1 LPKWECYKCG
11 RVVQSKYPPDEC
23 PSCHYSMGIW
33 LRHEERKVPTV
44 KDYTRR
50 DFLKLDAGETV
61 LTAAEKMR
69 KMNLGSAIVMHK
81 GKPVGIVTERDIL
94 YKVAAENL
102 VPSTITLRKI
112 MSSPVISVTSDTP
125 VKDAMKIMGEKRIR
139 RLLVTERGKPLGII
153 SQRLI
158 VGESLRNAKALQEL
172 EYPD

>member
-1 LPKWECYKCG
+1 MPKWECYKCG
-11 RVVQSKYPPDEC
+11 RVVQSKDPPDEC

-33 LRHEERKVPTV
+33 LRHQEKKVPVV
-44 KDYTRR
+44 KEFTRR
-50 DFLKLDAGETV
+50 DFLQLEAGETV

-69 KMNLGSAIVMHK
+69 ELNLGSTIVMNR

-112 MSSPVISVTSDTP
+112 MSSPVLTVSSDTP
-125 VKDAMKIMGEKRIR
+125 VKDAMKLMGEKGIR
-139 RLLVTERGKPLGII
+139 RLLVTENGKPLGII
-153 SQRLI
+153 SQRAI
-158 VGESLRNAKALQEL
+158 VGESLLSAKALQEL